1 VANPA
6 ARFGR
11 SLRTVFDLGRL
22 SESGLALTFV
32 VIGAATGADN
42 IDARGVGRDQLGG
55 VDVLTLAVL
64 VAVALAYHGVA
75 FALNDIIDL
84 PIDRTNPDRAHAT
97 LVSGRASVP
106 AAWVVACAFAV
117 TSFSLDLIRFHYETA
132 PLAFLVV
139 GYLGLIGYDVLTKR
153 SRWPM
158 LHDLL
163 LALGC
168 AALLCYAAER
178 TGGLTGR
185 TLLAATYVALF
196 VVLVNG
202 VHGGLRDLHNDARH
216 GGLTTAAALGARID
230 EDGGLVLPQ
239 RLVAYAWT
247 LDVAMGAVAAVAV
260 LSTPARGG
268 ERLTLTVGALLA
280 IALGLAAL
288 GHGLRQRRDSARFR
302 RIGATHILVSYSPVM
317 FITALDG
324 GWRMGAAAVAVMIAP
339 LPTNPRFRA
348 AWGASFLKLLDRIKT
363 GRL

>member
-1 VANPA
+1 MTNRAV
-6 ARFGR
+6 RFGR
-11 SLRTVFDLGRL
+11 FLRTVFDIGRF
-22 SESGLALTFV
+22 SESGLALTCV
-32 VIGAATGADN
+32 VVGAATGADSTG
-42 IDARGVGRDQLGG
+42 ARGVG
-55 VDVLTLAVL
+55 VDAVTLTVLIV
-64 VAVALAYHGVA
+64 VGLAYHGVA

-84 PIDRTNPDRAHAT
+84 PIDRTNPDRAHAA

-106 AAWVVACAFAV
+106 AAWVVVCALAV

-132 PLAFLVV
+132 PLAYLVG
-139 GYLGLIGYDVLTKR
+139 GYLGLTGYDVLTKR

-178 TGGLTGR
+178 TGGLTGQ
-185 TLLAATYVALF
+185 TLLVATYVALF

-202 VHGGLRDLHNDARH
+202 VHGGLRDLHNDTRH
-216 GGLTTAAALGARID
+216 GGLTTASALGARID
-230 EDGGLVLPQ
+230 ENGNLVLPQ

-247 LDVAMGAVAAVAV
+247 LSGAMGAVAAVAA
-260 LSTPARGG
+260 LSTPTRGG
-268 ERLTLTVGALLA
+268 GRLALTIGALLA
-280 IALGLAAL
+280 TAFGLAAL
-288 GHGLRQRRDSARFR
+288 GHALRQRRDSARFR
-302 RIGATHILVSYSPVM
+302 RIGLVHMLTSYSPVM

-348 AWGASFLKLLDRIKT
+348 AWGVSFLKLLDRIKSR
-363 GRL
+363 RL